1 MNIADALISGD
12 IVKARE
18 LIENRLEQL
27 FVEKLDERKLQITEQ
42 MFGENS
48 SLEEGNFYHQGRS
61 KIIRVRVRG
70 GKIQRGRK
78 QATLKGHTIRKG
90 KLVRMTP
97 LEIRNRQ
104 LGSRKAA
111 IKRRS
116 KMNQIMRS
124 RKISLRKRGAH
135 GLR

>member
-1 MNIADALISGD
+1 MNIVDAILSGN

-18 LIENRLEQL
+18 LIENKVDQL
-27 FVEKLDERKLQITEQ
+27 IVEKLDERKLQLAELLFIEDT
-42 MFGENS
+42 

-61 KIIRVRVRG
+61 KVIRVRVRG
-70 GKIQRGRK
+70 GKIQRGKK

-90 KLVRMTP
+90 KLVKMTP

-104 LGSRKAA
+104 LGSRQSA